1 MNIFNKNTN
10 KPVHDLR
17 KAEPTHHRWTR
28 RDELKQFWVMN
39 KTGIGVVIVGTCIGI
54 LIAMM
59 GYAAATGHLHMFST
73 PQNVYEHLA
82 EVVL

>member
-28 RDELKQFWVMN
+28 RDELKQFWTMN
-39 KTGIGVVIVGTCIGI
+39 KTGIGVIIVGTCIGI
-54 LIAMM
+54 LIVTIGFAF
-59 GYAAATGHLHMFST
+59 ATGHFHMFST
-73 PQNVYEHLA
+73 EANVHEHLA